1 MKKPD
6 DSDQDLFGLFKK
18 PDMDPLGKIAGSY
31 LQELRR
37 RSEESHAYKSYQ
49 LTGLEI
55 ANILEDWE
63 HKSLYIRLAK
73 DRGESRMMQLAKEV
87 AEKKNVE
94 NKGAYFMMV
103 IKSEKDGKN
112 RNNRN

>member
-1 MKKPD
+1 MASNKKKD
-6 DSDQDLFGLFKK
+6 GKQDLFGNLKSE
-18 PDMDPLGKIAGSY
+18 MDPLGKMTSSY
-31 LQELRR
+31 IQELRR
-37 RSEESHAYKSYQ
+37 RTSESHAYKSYQ

-63 HKSLYIRLAK
+63 HKSLYMRLAK
-73 DRGESRMMQLAKEV
+73 ERGESKMMQLAKEV

-103 IKSEKDGKN
+103 IKSEKDSKK
-112 RNNRN
+112 RLK